1 MKKIIATVLAMV
13 MALALCTTAFAAETY
28 TNASKFDAA
37 SGAWKTVDL
46 AGATIAYTAAT
57 ETKTGSTVDKGTLA
71 YYSVTLKNEST
82 ATLYIESTKDDAAV
96 ELRMSVNGTEKY
108 LVKVDNTAAI
118 SYTLIGSEVESS
130 KACGKIAVA
139 AGKTVY
145 VSSNETE
152 AKYYTKGSTT
162 NTKNMLVDG
171 KVISVGDTSTGDY
184 TTNKH
189 SFKLVTKAT
198 DSKGVVSGTAKCEVC
213 GLTATITNKSNVIPT
228 GASTQ
233 VGEANTDL
241 AGLYMFWTEGS
252 TTPSMQSVLI
262 GSEYPV
268 MDTLLFYVKNDE
280 KLELSIIIRS
290 RTHSSLTL
298 CSVSRSMYCFVMP
311 QSRPKRSRLFT
322 STTSTFPART
332 ASVSSCRAGRSR
344 VNPEPCSA
352 ATPTMVY
359 PACSA

>member
-108 LVKVDNTAAI
+108 LAKVDNTAAI

-252 TTPSMQSVLI
+252 TTPSTGTTKPSPKTFDAGIAMYVGMALTSVAGSAVVI
-262 GSEYPV
+262 GKKKE
-268 MDTLLFYVKNDE
+268 F
-280 KLELSIIIRS
+280 
-290 RTHSSLTL
+290 
-298 CSVSRSMYCFVMP
+298 
-311 QSRPKRSRLFT
+311 
-322 STTSTFPART
+322 
-332 ASVSSCRAGRSR
+332 
-344 VNPEPCSA
+344 
-352 ATPTMVY
+352 
-359 PACSA
+359 